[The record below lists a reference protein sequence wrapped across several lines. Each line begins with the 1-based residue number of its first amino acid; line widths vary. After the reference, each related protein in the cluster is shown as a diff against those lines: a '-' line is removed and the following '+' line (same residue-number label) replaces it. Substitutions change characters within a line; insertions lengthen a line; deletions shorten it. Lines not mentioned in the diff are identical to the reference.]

1 MQLRF
6 DNIMQIQQAILK
18 LSMSANRE
26 LTVRQGSV
34 SIAKS
39 WSLPLPGIP
48 AYPICFW

>member
-18 LSMSANRE
+18 PGISATRE
-26 LTVRQGSV
+26 LTVAQGSV

-48 AYPICFW
+48 ACPICF